1 MKQNAENYEEL
12 ILQHPLFCLLNRS
25 NAHQLIGY
33 AKPEHVEADQVI
45 VVEGEPIDCIF
56 LIISGRAEVTRA
68 VHAQGT
74 RQSMRISELTKGDI
88 IGLSSEG
95 FVSQTGLRTATVK
108 ALTPMQLLKIS
119 LYDFLSF
126 LEQPEIKYP
135 NLKKLSEEFLLIQF
149 IRAHHLF
156 SNFSHEKIQ
165 TMVKTA
171 INIQVTAG
179 TYLYKEGDDA
189 DACYYLLKGEVVLL
203 NKKESSLK
211 VIKINQMFGDA
222 EFMKDIKRNEDAFAK
237 IDSELLV
244 IETELVKKF
253 ITMHQPSLFQKL
265 FLKFSGKK

>member
-1 MKQNAENYEEL
+1 MKMNFEQYEEL

-33 AKPEHVEADQVI
+33 AKPESVEAEQVI

-56 LIISGRAEVTRA
+56 LIVSGRAEVSRE
-68 VHAQGT
+68 VHSLGKKQT
-74 RQSMRISELTKGDI
+74 MRISELREGDI

-95 FVSQTGLRTATVK
+95 FVSHTGLRTATVK

-119 LYDFLSF
+119 LYDFLGF
-126 LEQPEIKYP
+126 LEQPQIKYP

-156 SNFSHEKIQ
+156 SDFSHEKIQ

-171 INIQVTAG
+171 KNIKVKAG
-179 TYLYKEGDDA
+179 SCLYKEGDIA
-189 DACYYLLKGEVVLL
+189 NACYYLLKGEIVLL
-203 NKKESSLK
+203 GLKNSSSTA
-211 VIKINQMFGDA
+211 IKINQMFGDS
-222 EFMKDIKRNEDAFAK
+222 EFMTDMKRKEQAYAK

-244 IETELVKKF
+244 IEAELVKKF
-253 ITMHQPSLFQKL
+253 ITIHRPSLFQKIL
-265 FLKFSGKK
+265 MKISGTK